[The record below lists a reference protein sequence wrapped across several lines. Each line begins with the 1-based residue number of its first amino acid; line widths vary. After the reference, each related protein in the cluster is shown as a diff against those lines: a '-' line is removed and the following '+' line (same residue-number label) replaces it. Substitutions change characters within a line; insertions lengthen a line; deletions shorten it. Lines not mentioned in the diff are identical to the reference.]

1 MDNYPNNEII
11 KGKVINECENMSTN
25 ENPIENT
32 NTKIR
37 HLVISGGG
45 QTGLTFYGIL
55 RESNKYGLWDINDIQ
70 SIYATSIGSFIG
82 VLLCLK
88 YDWDT
93 LDNYFI
99 KRPWDK
105 VFKFDLYSIINA
117 FEKRGI
123 FDIKLF
129 EEMFSPL
136 FLGMD
141 IPLSITMKEFY
152 ELNNV
157 DLHIYTTE
165 LNKFEIIDISHTT
178 HPEWRVI
185 DAVYASST
193 LPIVFSPLIR
203 SECCYIDGGVL
214 LDYPIINC
222 LNNGTLPNEIIGI
235 FKENPKDITIVNEK
249 SNFFDYLII
258 IFKSIMSQ
266 ILHLYTKKQRNTL
279 NNIKIK
285 HEISVLDNFVSLEQM
300 LNAASSSE
308 ERQRLIQVGVDIFLR
323 HIDSTTQV

>member
-1 MDNYPNNEII
+1 MDNSQNNELENISEENDEKLAKI
-11 KGKVINECENMSTN
+11 K
-25 ENPIENT
+25 
-32 NTKIR
+32 

-45 QTGLTFYGIL
+45 QTGFIFYGIL
-55 RESNKYGLWDINDIQ
+55 RESNKYGLWNINDIQ
-70 SIYATSIGSFIG
+70 SIYSTSIGSFIS

-117 FEKRGI
+117 FEKKGI

-152 ELNNV
+152 DLCGI

-165 LNKFEIIDISHTT
+165 LNNFELIDISHTT
-178 HPEWRVI
+178 HSDWRVI

-193 LPIVFSPLIR
+193 LPIVFSPLIN
-203 SECCYIDGGVL
+203 EQYCYIDGGIL
-214 LDYPIINC
+214 LDYPIQKC
-222 LNNGTLPNEIIGI
+222 LKSGAVPNEIFGI
-235 FKENPKDITIVNEK
+235 FKENPVDNSTIVNEK

-258 IFKSIMSQ
+258 IFKNIMTK
-266 ILHLYTKKQRNTL
+266 ILNLY
-279 NNIKIK
+279 NNIAYENNDIKIK
-285 HEISVLDNFVSLEQM
+285 HEITVLDSFISLDQM

-308 ERQRLIQVGVDIFLR
+308 ERQRLIQFGVEIFTK
-323 HIDSTTQV
+323 HIDSINPT

>member
-1 MDNYPNNEII
+1 MDELQNKNQMENLDKNDKNHSKI
-11 KGKVINECENMSTN
+11 K
-25 ENPIENT
+25 
-32 NTKIR
+32 

-55 RESNKYGLWDINDIQ
+55 RESNKYGLWNIENIQ

-117 FEKRGI
+117 FEKKGI

-136 FLGMD
+136 FLGVD

-152 ELNNV
+152 DLTNI

-165 LNKFEIIDISHTT
+165 LNNFELTDISHTT

-193 LPIVFSPLIR
+193 LPIVFSPFILG
-203 SECCYIDGGVL
+203 EHCYIDGGTL
-214 LDYPIINC
+214 LDYPIQKC
-222 LNNGTLPNEIIGI
+222 LSSGASSHEILGI
-235 FKENPKDITIVNEK
+235 FKENPIDNSSTSVNEK

-258 IFKSIMSQ
+258 IFKNIMTK
-266 ILHLYTKKQRNTL
+266 ILNLYKTEYEEKDT
-279 NNIKIK
+279 KIK
-285 HEISVLDNFVSLEQM
+285 HEIAVLDNFVSLDQM
-300 LNAASSSE
+300 LSAASSSE
-308 ERQRLIQVGVDIFLR
+308 ERQRLIHFGADLFSQ
-323 HIDSTTQV
+323 HIVNVLPKEY

>member
-1 MDNYPNNEII
+1 MNDLQNELE
-11 KGKVINECENMSTN
+11 NCE
-25 ENPIENT
+25 ENH
-32 NTKIR
+32 TKIKN
-37 HLVISGGG
+37 LVISGGG

-55 RESNKYGLWDINDIQ
+55 RESNKYGLWNIENIH
-70 SIYATSIGSFIG
+70 SMYATSIGSFIC

-117 FEKRGI
+117 FEKKGI

-129 EEMFSPL
+129 EEMLSPL

-141 IPLSITMKEFY
+141 IPLSITMQEFY
-152 ELNNV
+152 DITNI
-157 DLHIYTTE
+157 DLHIYATE
-165 LNKFEIIDISHTT
+165 LNKFEIVDISHTT
-178 HPEWRVI
+178 RPEWRVI

-193 LPIVFSPLIR
+193 LPIVFSPFICG
-203 SECCYIDGGVL
+203 EHCYIDGGVL
-214 LDYPIINC
+214 LDYPINKC
-222 LNNGTLPNEIIGI
+222 LNNGASPDEILGI
-235 FKENPKDITIVNEK
+235 FKENPIDNSTMVNEK

-258 IFKSIMSQ
+258 IFKNIMTKM
-266 ILHLYTKKQRNTL
+266 LNLYNTTDY
-279 NNIKIK
+279 NKNDIKIK
-285 HEISVLDNFVSLEQM
+285 HEIAVLDNFVSLDQM

-308 ERQRLIQVGVDIFLR
+308 ERQRLIQFGVDIFVK
-323 HIDSTTQV
+323 HIDSMPQS

>member
-1 MDNYPNNEII
+1 MNDVQNELENNE
-11 KGKVINECENMSTN
+11 ENH
-25 ENPIENT
+25 
-32 NTKIR
+32 TKIK

-55 RESNKYGLWDINDIQ
+55 RESNKYGLWNINDIQ
-70 SIYATSIGSFIG
+70 SIYSTSIGSFIS

-88 YDWDT
+88 YEWDT

-117 FEKRGI
+117 FEKKGI

-152 ELNNV
+152 DLSGI

-165 LNKFEIIDISHTT
+165 LNNFELIDISHTT
-178 HPEWRVI
+178 HQEWRVI

-203 SECCYIDGGVL
+203 EQHCYIDGGIL
-214 LDYPIINC
+214 LDYPVQKC
-222 LNNGTLPNEIIGI
+222 LNNGAIPHEILGI
-235 FKENPKDITIVNEK
+235 FKENPVDNSTIVNEK

-258 IFKSIMSQ
+258 IFKNIMTK
-266 ILHLYTKKQRNTL
+266 ILNLYNITYEKNE
-279 NNIKIK
+279 IKIK
-285 HEISVLDNFVSLEQM
+285 HEITVVDNFVSLDQM

-308 ERQRLIQVGVDIFLR
+308 ERQRLIQFGVDIFAK
-323 HIDSTTQV
+323 HIDSINPT

>member
-1 MDNYPNNEII
+1 MDIPSELENIQNETII
-11 KGKVINECENMSTN
+11 DKEA
-25 ENPIENT
+25 
-32 NTKIR
+32 KIK

-55 RESNKYGLWDINDIQ
+55 RESNKYGLWSIENIR

-82 VLLCLK
+82 VILCLK

-99 KRPWDK
+99 RRPWDK

-117 FEKRGI
+117 FEKKGI

-141 IPLSITMKEFY
+141 VSLSITMKEFY
-152 ELNNV
+152 HLNNV
-157 DLHIYTTE
+157 DLHIYATE
-165 LNKFEIIDISHTT
+165 LNSFELIDISHTT
-178 HPEWRVI
+178 HPDWRVI

-193 LPIVFSPLIR
+193 LPIVFSPFIHG
-203 SECCYIDGGVL
+203 EHCYIDGGVL
-214 LDYPIINC
+214 LDYPIKKC
-222 LNNGTLPNEIIGI
+222 LNSGAISDEILGI
-235 FKENPKDITIVNEK
+235 FKESPVDDSTIVNEK

-258 IFKSIMSQ
+258 IFKNIMTKM
-266 ILHLYTKKQRNTL
+266 LNLYNKEHETKNA
-279 NNIKIK
+279 KIK
-285 HEISVLDNFVSLEQM
+285 HEIAVLDNVVSLDKM
-300 LNAASSSE
+300 LSAASSSE
-308 ERQRLIQVGVDIFLR
+308 ERQRLIQFGAELFSQ
-323 HIDSTTQV
+323 HIECTI

>member
-1 MDNYPNNEII
+1 MDIPSELENIQNGTTIDNQSKI
-11 KGKVINECENMSTN
+11 K
-25 ENPIENT
+25 
-32 NTKIR
+32 

-55 RESNKYGLWDINDIQ
+55 REANKNGLWDIDNIE

-82 VLLCLK
+82 VILCLK

-99 KRPWDK
+99 RRPWDK

-117 FEKRGI
+117 FEKKGI

-141 IPLSITMKEFY
+141 VSLSITMKEFY
-152 ELNNV
+152 HLNNV
-157 DLHIYTTE
+157 DLHIYATE
-165 LNKFEIIDISHTT
+165 LNSFELIDISHTT
-178 HPEWRVI
+178 HPDWRVI

-193 LPIVFSPLIR
+193 LPIVFSPFIHG
-203 SECCYIDGGVL
+203 EHCYIDGGVL
-214 LDYPIINC
+214 LDYPIKKC
-222 LNNGTLPNEIIGI
+222 LNSGAISDEILGI
-235 FKENPKDITIVNEK
+235 FKESPVDDSTMVNEK

-258 IFKSIMSQ
+258 IFKNIMTKM
-266 ILHLYTKKQRNTL
+266 LNLYNKEHETKNA
-279 NNIKIK
+279 KIK
-285 HEISVLDNFVSLEQM
+285 HEIAVLDNVVSLDKM
-300 LNAASSSE
+300 LSAASSSE
-308 ERQRLIQVGVDIFLR
+308 ERQRLIQFGAELFTM
-323 HIDSTTQV
+323 HIECTI

>member
-1 MDNYPNNEII
+1 MDIPSELENIQNGTTIDNQSKI
-11 KGKVINECENMSTN
+11 KN
-25 ENPIENT
+25 
-32 NTKIR
+32 
-37 HLVISGGG
+37 LVISGGG

-55 RESNKYGLWDINDIQ
+55 REANKNGLWDIDNIE

-82 VLLCLK
+82 VILCLK

-117 FEKRGI
+117 FEKKGI

-141 IPLSITMKEFY
+141 VSLSITMKEFY
-152 ELNNV
+152 HLNNV
-157 DLHIYTTE
+157 DLHIYATE
-165 LNKFEIIDISHTT
+165 LNSFELIDISHTT
-178 HPEWRVI
+178 HPDWRVI

-193 LPIVFSPLIR
+193 LPIVFSPFIHG
-203 SECCYIDGGVL
+203 EHCYIDGGVL
-214 LDYPIINC
+214 LDYPIKKC
-222 LNNGTLPNEIIGI
+222 LNSGAISDEILGI
-235 FKENPKDITIVNEK
+235 FKESPVDDSTIVNEK

-258 IFKSIMSQ
+258 IFKNIMTKM
-266 ILHLYTKKQRNTL
+266 LNLYNKEHETKNA
-279 NNIKIK
+279 KIK
-285 HEISVLDNFVSLEQM
+285 HEIAVLDNVVSLDKM
-300 LNAASSSE
+300 LSAASSSE
-308 ERQRLIQVGVDIFLR
+308 ERQRLIQFGAELFSQ
-323 HIDSTTQV
+323 HIECTI

>member
-1 MDNYPNNEII
+1 MDDLQNEFENNE
-11 KGKVINECENMSTN
+11 ENH
-25 ENPIENT
+25 
-32 NTKIR
+32 TKIK

-55 RESNKYGLWDINDIQ
+55 RESNKYGLWNINDIQ
-70 SIYATSIGSFIG
+70 SIYSTSIGSFIS

-117 FEKRGI
+117 FEKKGI

-129 EEMFSPL
+129 EEMLSPL

-152 ELNNV
+152 HLSGI

-165 LNKFEIIDISHTT
+165 LNNFELFDISHTT

-203 SECCYIDGGVL
+203 EEHCYIDGGIL
-214 LDYPIINC
+214 LDYPVQKC
-222 LNNGTLPNEIIGI
+222 LNNGAIPHEILGI
-235 FKENPKDITIVNEK
+235 FKENPADNSTFVNEK

-258 IFKSIMSQ
+258 IFKNIMTK
-266 ILHLYTKKQRNTL
+266 ILNLYNITYEKNE
-279 NNIKIK
+279 IKIK
-285 HEISVLDNFVSLEQM
+285 HEITVLDSFTSLDQI

-308 ERQRLIQVGVDIFLR
+308 ERQRLIQFGVDIFAK
-323 HIDSTTQV
+323 HIDSINQT

>member
-1 MDNYPNNEII
+1 MDKTQNESENISEENNKNRPKI
-11 KGKVINECENMSTN
+11 KN
-25 ENPIENT
+25 
-32 NTKIR
+32 
-37 HLVISGGG
+37 LVISGGG

-55 RESNKYGLWDINDIQ
+55 RESNKYGLWNIENIH
-70 SIYATSIGSFIG
+70 SMYATSIGAFIC

-117 FEKRGI
+117 FEKKGI

-129 EEMFSPL
+129 EEMLSPL
-136 FLGMD
+136 LLGMD

-152 ELNNV
+152 AFSNI

-165 LNKFEIIDISHTT
+165 LNKFEIVDISHTT
-178 HPEWRVI
+178 HPEWRLI

-193 LPIVFSPLIR
+193 LPIVFSPFING
-203 SECCYIDGGVL
+203 EHCYIDGGVL
-214 LDYPIINC
+214 LDYPIKKC
-222 LNNGTLPNEIIGI
+222 LNNGASPDEILGI
-235 FKENPKDITIVNEK
+235 FKQNPVDNSTIVNEK

-258 IFKSIMSQ
+258 IFKNIMTKM
-266 ILHLYTKKQRNTL
+266 LNLYNTTDYKKND
-279 NNIKIK
+279 NKIK
-285 HEISVLDNFVSLEQM
+285 HEIAVLDNFVSLDQM

-308 ERQRLIQVGVDIFLR
+308 ERQRLIQFGVEIFNK
-323 HIDSTTQV
+323 HIIN

>member
-1 MDNYPNNEII
+1 MDIPSEL
-11 KGKVINECENMSTN
+11 ENIQNGTT
-25 ENPIENT
+25 IDNT
-32 NTKIR
+32 TKIR

-55 RESNKYGLWDINDIQ
+55 RESNKYGLWSIENIR

-82 VLLCLK
+82 VILCLK

-117 FEKRGI
+117 FEKKGI

-141 IPLSITMKEFY
+141 IPISITMKEFY
-152 ELNNV
+152 ELNNI

-165 LNKFEIIDISHTT
+165 LNNFELIDISHTT
-178 HPEWRVI
+178 HPDWRVI

-193 LPIVFSPLIR
+193 LPIVFSPFIHG
-203 SECCYIDGGVL
+203 EHCYIDGGIL
-214 LDYPIINC
+214 LDYPIQKC
-222 LNNGTLPNEIIGI
+222 LNSGAISDEILGI
-235 FKENPKDITIVNEK
+235 FKENPVDDSTIVNEK

-258 IFKSIMSQ
+258 IFKNIMTK
-266 ILHLYTKKQRNTL
+266 ILNLYNKEHDKKNT
-279 NNIKIK
+279 KIK
-285 HEISVLDNFVSLEQM
+285 HEIAVLDNFVSLDKM
-300 LNAASSSE
+300 LSAASSSE
-308 ERQRLIQVGVDIFLR
+308 ERQRLIQFGAELFSQ
-323 HIDSTTQV
+323 HIECTI

>member
-1 MDNYPNNEII
+1 MDENEMENLAFVENDKTHSKI
-11 KGKVINECENMSTN
+11 K
-25 ENPIENT
+25 
-32 NTKIR
+32 

-45 QTGLTFYGIL
+45 QTGFAFYGIL
-55 RESNKYGLWDINDIQ
+55 RESNKYGLWSIENIH

-117 FEKRGI
+117 FEKKGI

-129 EEMFSPL
+129 EEMISPL
-136 FLGMD
+136 LLGMD
-141 IPLSITMKEFY
+141 IPLSITMQEFY
-152 ELNNV
+152 DITNI
-157 DLHIYTTE
+157 DLHIYATE
-165 LNKFEIIDISHTT
+165 LNKFEIIDISHTS

-193 LPIVFSPLIR
+193 LPIVFSPFING
-203 SECCYIDGGVL
+203 EHCYIDGGVL
-214 LDYPIINC
+214 LDYPINKC
-222 LNNGTLPNEIIGI
+222 LNSGAISDEILGI
-235 FKENPKDITIVNEK
+235 FKENPEDDSTSTMVNEK

-258 IFKSIMSQ
+258 IFKNIMTKM
-266 ILHLYTKKQRNTL
+266 LNLYSKDYNK

-285 HEISVLDNFVSLEQM
+285 NEIAVSDNFVSLDQM

-308 ERQRLIQVGVDIFLR
+308 ERQRLIQFGVEIFNK
-323 HIDSTTQV
+323 HIISQA

>member
-1 MDNYPNNEII
+1 MDIPSEL
-11 KGKVINECENMSTN
+11 ENIQNGTT
-25 ENPIENT
+25 IDNT
-32 NTKIR
+32 TKIK

-55 RESNKYGLWDINDIQ
+55 RESNKYGLWSIENIR

-82 VLLCLK
+82 VILCLK

-117 FEKRGI
+117 FEKKGI

-141 IPLSITMKEFY
+141 IPISITMKEFY
-152 ELNNV
+152 ELNNI
-157 DLHIYTTE
+157 DLHIYATE
-165 LNKFEIIDISHTT
+165 LNNFELIDISHTT
-178 HPEWRVI
+178 HPDWRVI

-193 LPIVFSPLIR
+193 LPIVFSPFIHG
-203 SECCYIDGGVL
+203 EHCYIDGGVL
-214 LDYPIINC
+214 LDYPIQKC
-222 LNNGTLPNEIIGI
+222 LNSGAISDEILGI
-235 FKENPKDITIVNEK
+235 FKENPVDDSTIVNEK

-258 IFKSIMSQ
+258 IFKNIMTK
-266 ILHLYTKKQRNTL
+266 ILNLYNKEHDKKNT
-279 NNIKIK
+279 KIK
-285 HEISVLDNFVSLEQM
+285 HEIAVLDNFVSLDKM
-300 LNAASSSE
+300 LSAASSSE
-308 ERQRLIQVGVDIFLR
+308 ERQRLIQFGAELFSQ
-323 HIDSTTQV
+323 HIECTI